1 MKKLYRIVLLILV
14 LIFLSTYSPNKFDLI
29 LEKNNTFLKIQ
40 KIKIVNNFLIKSSE
54 IKEKLSKIYNRN
66 IFSIKKKDIEE
77 PLKEINFLEKVE
89 VKKKYP
95 NTIVVKIFET
105 KPVAI
110 LYKNKAKYLLDSS
123 SNLIFFENNM
133 NFNQLPGVFGIGA
146 ENHFVYFF
154 NQLENK
160 NFPINSIKKFYF
172 FQIGRWDLQ
181 LVNDKMIKLPHDNIE
196 DAIKKSIELL
206 NRKDFQNYNI
216 IDLRVDGKII
226 VE

>member
-40 KIKIVNNFLIKSSE
+40 KIKIVNNFLIKNSE
-54 IKEKLSKIYNRN
+54 IKEKLGKIYNKN

-133 NFNQLPGVFGIGA
+133 NFNQLPSVFGIGA
-146 ENHFVYFF
+146 ENYFVYFF
-154 NQLENK
+154 NQLENN
-160 NFPINSIKKFYF
+160 NFPINNIKKFYF

-181 LVNDKMIKLPHDNIE
+181 LANDKMIKLPHDNIE

-216 IDLRVDGKII
+216 IDLRIDGKII